1 MDMDQLKQNVEEM
14 VRSLKETAR
23 RNEGVPLGPPPEEC
37 RRFLPDGLGLCL
49 TVDFIPGRGRY
60 WHLSVARTGDRFP
73 SAEEIEFWRR
83 AFFDEEPLIE
93 VPGMLNDVNSR
104 HFFWDAAE
112 ERKTDEGYQ
121 D

>member
-1 MDMDQLKQNVEEM
+1 MEMDRLKQTVEEI
-14 VRSLKETAR
+14 VGALKETAR
-23 RNEGVPLGPPPEEC
+23 RNEGVPLGPPPESC
-37 RRFLPDGLGLCL
+37 RHILPDGLALCL

-60 WHLSVARTGDRFP
+60 WHLSVARTGGQFP

-83 AFFDEEPLIE
+83 AFFDEEPRIE

-104 HFFWDAAE
+104 HFFWSAGE
-112 ERKTDEGYQ
+112 ERRTDAGHQ